1 MADSGLKQ
9 IAYRTVPNVWSV
21 YYQPVDFAR
30 PSHWDLIE
38 DGLGGLNRD
47 YGLEYWQQKDANHEF
62 PSELWRALGD
72 NGWLGVTIPEEY
84 GGQGMGF
91 LDAVFVVETA
101 CRAAAGST
109 LSQLFMATPVFGGE
123 TIRRHGGDELKQLLL
138 PLIATGDI
146 GFCMALTEPDAGSDT
161 FATTTTAVRNGNGNY
176 VVNGQKV
183 WITAVPESDY
193 ILTVARTTPVGE
205 VDRRWKGL
213 SLFLI
218 DRDAAGVSF
227 APLDKVGTRCISSSS
242 VYFDEVEV
250 AGDRLIGDVDMGWPH
265 LLDTLNTERLVTAAG
280 CLATADLALRLA
292 SKYAGERVVFGRAIG
307 TNQGIQFPLA
317 EIKMRLEAART
328 LTYKAAWGYDNGD
341 TSGADA
347 NMAKYLAAEVACD
360 ACDRAIQTLG
370 GYGLS
375 QEYHV
380 ERLWR
385 DARLFRVAPVA
396 NELILAFVGQ
406 HVLGLPRSY

>member
-1 MADSGLKQ
+1 MLEDALTGLS
-9 IAYRTVPNVWSV
+9 RE
-21 YYQPVDFAR
+21 F
-30 PSHWDLIE
+30 
-38 DGLGGLNRD
+38 GLD
-47 YGLEYWQQKDANHEF
+47 YWRQKDADHEF
-62 PSELWRALGD
+62 PTELWRTLGD

-84 GGQGMGF
+84 GGQGMSF

-101 CRAAAGST
+101 CRAGAGAT

-123 TIRRHGGDELKQLLL
+123 TIRRHGTAALKELLL
-138 PLIATGDI
+138 PLIAAGDVD
-146 GFCMALTEPDAGSDT
+146 FCMALTEPDAGSDT
-161 FATTTTAVRNGNGNY
+161 FATATTAVQNGAGTY

-183 WITAVPESDY
+183 WITAVPEADY
-193 ILTVARTTPVGE
+193 ILTIARTRSADA

-242 VYFDEVEV
+242 VFFDDVEV
-250 AGDRLIGDVDMGWPH
+250 AGDRLIGEIDMGWRH

-280 CLATADLALRLA
+280 CLATADLALRFA
-292 SKYAGERVVFGRAIG
+292 SEYASERVVFGRPIG
-307 TNQGIQFPLA
+307 ANQGIQFPLA
-317 EIKMRLEAART
+317 ELKMRVEAARI

-341 TSGADA
+341 SSGADA

-385 DARLFRVAPVA
+385 DARLFRLAPVA